1 MKPLRSCDW
10 LITWLPLSNRWSP
23 HFVVWTGGCVICW
36 LRSDRIKGRKQSLF
50 YFNPTKIQIIFM
62 KTDSINLMSQRHITW
77 PMSHVSQVVSHND
90 NVTYFVW
97 HRFFRMF
104 EWSNNSNF
112 ELVVNSDGIIQRKI
126 FIKFI
131 KLSNLQ
137 IQKISHSKK
146 PALDLFTVYILEH
159 LENNWIRAFYH

>member
-1 MKPLRSCDW
+1 M
-10 LITWLPLSNRWSP
+10 ITWLPLSNRWSP
-23 HFVVWTGGCVICW
+23 FCCLNSW
-36 LRSDRIKGRKQSLF
+36 LRHLLAPKWSDKREETDIF

-77 PMSHVSQVVSHND
+77 PMSHVIQVVSHND

-146 PALDLFTVYILEH
+146 PALDLLFIFWSTWKIIGFELSIINR
-159 LENNWIRAFYH
+159 LCRII